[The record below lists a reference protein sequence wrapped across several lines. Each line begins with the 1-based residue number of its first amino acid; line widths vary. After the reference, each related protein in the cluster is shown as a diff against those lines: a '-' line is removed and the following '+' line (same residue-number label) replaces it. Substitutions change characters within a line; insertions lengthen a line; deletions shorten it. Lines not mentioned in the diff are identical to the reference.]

1 MQHTKEGDIVKI
13 VIEKELFQWEV
24 DRTVDVII
32 EEGDADITFVEFY
45 SDKSKTSERFE
56 YIGAPVIIPD
66 YFLQDTKQLV
76 VSACSDIGV
85 VARKEFKVLFRKR
98 PEDYQ
103 GDIDEDKEIE
113 LDGGEE
119 V

>member
-1 MQHTKEGDIVKI
+1 MWYIKEGDIVKI

-24 DRTVDVII
+24 NRTVDIII
-32 EEGDADITFVEFY
+32 EEGDTDITFIEFY

-56 YIGAPVIIPD
+56 YTGAPVAIPD
-66 YFLQDTKQLV
+66 YFLQNTKQLV

-103 GDIDEDKEIE
+103 GDIDENKEVE